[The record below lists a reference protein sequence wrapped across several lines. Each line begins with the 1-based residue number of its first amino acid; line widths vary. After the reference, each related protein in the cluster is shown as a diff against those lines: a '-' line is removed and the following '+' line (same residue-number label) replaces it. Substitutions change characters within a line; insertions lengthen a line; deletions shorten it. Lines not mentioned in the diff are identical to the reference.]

1 MNRTVMGLAIGAG
14 YVLGRTRKLKLALAA
29 GTLVAGR
36 RLNLSP
42 GAVADLVSRQL
53 NDNPQFKEIGDEL
66 RQDLRGVGKAAS
78 GALVE
83 RQMGTLA
90 DRLHSRTAE
99 VRDRL
104 AGTVRDAGDGEEEEP
119 EEETPEEEPQEEPQE
134 KPQEKPE
141 EEPGEEPEET
151 PEEEPEE
158 EPEEGSE
165 KEPEGREEPR
175 GGDEDK
181 EPSRR
186 STARKA
192 PVRKQSVAKTAKKA
206 PARKAPARKSVAK
219 KTEGA
224 RKTMRQATRT
234 GERKGGGG
242 R

>member
-1 MNRTVMGLAIGAG
+1 MMNRTVMGLAIGAG

-119 EEETPEEEPQEEPQE
+119 EEETPEDEPQEE
-134 KPQEKPE
+134 PQEKPE

>member
-134 KPQEKPE
+134 KPE

>member
-1 MNRTVMGLAIGAG
+1 MMNRTVMGLAIGAG

-134 KPQEKPE
+134 KPE